1 MKDINS
7 GRIGAGATATTELDW
22 HEVWSNSDEAQA
34 TQKEIDDLLSEGRSR
49 PPVQTEI
56 HTEFTTG
63 WLYQVKALLKR
74 DLQRRWRDPQYIV
87 AKLALNIFS
96 GLFIGFTFWKSKY
109 TIQGTQN
116 KLFVSLRACVF

>member
-1 MKDINS
+1 MWAK
-7 GRIGAGATATTELDW
+7 
-22 HEVWSNSDEAQA
+22 SDEARA
-34 TQKEIDDLLSEGRSR
+34 AQKEIGEIIAEGRAR
-49 PPVQTEI
+49 PPVETEL

-63 WLYQVKALLKR
+63 WLYQVKTILMR
-74 DLQRRWRDPQYIV
+74 DLQRRWRDPQYVV

-116 KLFVSLRACVF
+116 KLFVSSPACGLYD